1 MDNKE
6 IALAAQNAVLEKAI
20 SSLCAARSVDA
31 SRISMRSLRPDDI
44 SKFDAGTSGT
54 DKTMGEHDYSVAAG
68 STINVLSDEVPTN
81 EVLVITGMRL
91 QAATGL
97 YCDYVDIFI
106 GDSKQRQY
114 NGQRITAEENET
126 MYFDDPL
133 IVNSGETIKF
143 KIMTS
148 TNGTLPIE
156 VLGKVLKVQA

>member
-20 SSLCAARSVDA
+20 SGLCAARSVDA

-44 SKFDAGTSGT
+44 ANFDAGTSGT

-68 STINVLSDEVPTN
+68 STVNVLSDEVPTN

-97 YCDYVDIFI
+97 SCSYVDIFI

-114 NGQRITAEENET
+114 NGERITAEENET
-126 MYFDDPL
+126 LYFDDPL
-133 IVNSGETIKF
+133 IVNSGETVKF
-143 KIMTS
+143 KFLTS
-148 TNGTLPIE
+148 GAGTLPIE
-156 VLGKVLKVQA
+156 ILGKVLKVQA